1 MSKRIPKMGWLMVI
15 ILVLSVLPVIPAFGC
30 GGGGGNETPLP
41 SEYIGSGALDGDG
54 IPYNF
59 FNDSNVR
66 KGVCYAFNYPPYI
79 TSALSGQGAQRG
91 SPVIDGLYGYN
102 PAASKYSY
110 NITLARQMFQTSP
123 PWGNLSAIGF
133 KFTLLYNV
141 GNLPRK
147 TACEL
152 LAEGLYAVS
161 TN

>member
-1 MSKRIPKMGWLMVI
+1 MSKSIPKIGWVVVI

-30 GGGGGNETPLP
+30 GGGGNETPLP
-41 SEYIGSGALDGDG
+41 SEYIGSGELDGDG

-66 KGVCYAFNYPPYI
+66 KGCCYAFNYPTYI

-102 PAASKYSY
+102 PAASKYTY

-123 PWGNLSAIGF
+123 TWGNLSAIGV
-133 KFTLLYNV
+133 KFT
-141 GNLPRK
+141 
-147 TACEL
+147 
-152 LAEGLYAVS
+152 
-161 TN
+161 